1 MATKKN
7 KYPVIWDEESV
18 KLATSCE
25 IIGKFQ
31 AGALCID
38 SRLAKEGDV
47 FIAIKGEKSDGHNYV
62 SEILDNISVA
72 IVEKIPNGCE
82 NRREKLIL
90 VENSLQAIKDL
101 ASYNRERTK
110 AKIIAV
116 TGSVG
121 KTSTKE
127 QLKLAFEGLGKIHCS
142 VGNYNSQIS
151 CPLSIAS
158 MPIDTEYGIF
168 ELGMSYSG
176 EMSVLSKIVR
186 PHLSIIT
193 NIAPCH
199 AENFD
204 SVEDIARAKAEIFIG
219 MEKEGVAI
227 LNADSEYYNIL
238 EEEAKKSGIERIK
251 TFGEKDSWDST
262 MKGCTRIGS
271 VSEIDA
277 KILSEDIHYR
287 MSANGKHHAI
297 NSVAVLTAVAIMNLD
312 LKEAVLGLEV
322 FGSIKGRGKVS
333 ALSFFGKKIEL
344 IDESYNASPISVKA
358 ALSVLGSTSSKRRI
372 AVLADMYELGDIA
385 EDAHKELS
393 YDVVSNLDKIITV
406 GPLMKGL
413 YDTLPDD
420 KTLAHFENYEQVM
433 RAMPDLVDNGDCVL
447 VKGSLGTKIFELVKF
462 MEESE
467 G

>member
-1 MATKKN
+1 M
-7 KYPVIWDEESV
+7 IWDEGSV

-25 IIGKFQ
+25 ITGKFQ
-31 AGALCID
+31 AGSLCID
-38 SRLAKEGDV
+38 SRVAKEGELFV
-47 FIAIKGEKSDGHNYV
+47 AIKGEKADGHDYV
-62 SEILDNISVA
+62 SGILDKVSVA
-72 IVEKIPNGCE
+72 IVERIPRGCE
-82 NRREKLIL
+82 DRKDKLIL

-101 ASYNRERTK
+101 ASYNRARTK

-127 QLKLAFEGLGKIHCS
+127 QLKLAFEGLGKIYCS
-142 VGNYNSQIS
+142 AGNYNSQIS

-168 ELGMSYSG
+168 ELGMSYPG
-176 EMSVLSKIVR
+176 EMSILSEIVR

-204 SVEDIARAKAEIFIG
+204 SVGDIARAKAEIFLG
-219 MEKEGVAI
+219 MEKGGVAI

-238 EEEAKKSGIERIK
+238 EEEAKKSGIEKIK

-262 MKGCTRIGS
+262 MKECKRVGS
-271 VSEIDA
+271 ASEIDA
-277 KILSEDIHYR
+277 KILSEDIHYK
-287 MSANGKHHAI
+287 MIANGKHHAI
-297 NSVAVLTAVAIMNLD
+297 NSVAVLTAVSIMELD
-312 LKEAVLGLEV
+312 LKKAASGLER

-333 ALSFFGKKIEL
+333 ALSFYGKEIEL

-358 ALSVLGSTSSKRRI
+358 ALSVLGSETSKRRI

-393 YDVVSNLDKIITV
+393 YDVMRNLDKVITV

-413 YDTLPDD
+413 YDKLPDD

-433 RAMPDLVDNGDCVL
+433 RAIPELVDNGDCVL
-447 VKGSLGTKIFELVKF
+447 VKGSLGTKISELVKF
-462 MEESE
+462 MEGSE